1 MIENWIIWLYG
12 IGCIIESIILVYFV
26 KREDEITIG
35 DLLLTIIFILSSWL
49 CVLLE
54 FIAFRKEI
62 LKTVIWRRKNE

>member
-1 MIENWIIWLYG
+1 MVIWHRLYNRVYY
-12 IGCIIESIILVYFV
+12 SYFV